1 MSIQA
6 LVRVE
11 ATGEVFDFL
20 QVGEEYRIDSR
31 AVAPGIGVEHKS
43 FIETLRTYQTELEH
57 FGLMPFE
64 TAAVKTAESRGT
76 KYQTYVMLN
85 RNQVL
90 FAITLSRNTEQVV
103 MWKMALI
110 DALSQLE
117 QQLQATSKPLQIGMG
132 KARRGGVQQKVFTLD
147 EIDKRIVAGVR
158 LYEHRYGRPPS
169 CSDVKKFYLRR
180 VPTKEQVQTRIEQLI
195 ANGTLKEIQTSHT
208 TFYTLT
214 DL

>member
-1 MSIQA
+1 MSIQT

-31 AVAPGIGVEHKS
+31 AVAPGLGIEHKH
-43 FIETLRTYQTELEH
+43 FLETLRTYQTELEH
-57 FGLMPFE
+57 FGVMPFE
-64 TAAVKTAESRGT
+64 TAKPPKGSSGGRPE
-76 KYQTYVMLN
+76 TYVMLN

-117 QQLQATSKPLQIGMG
+117 QQLQATSRPLQIGMG

-158 LYEHRYGRPPS
+158 LYKHRYGRPPS

-180 VPTKEQVQTRIEQLI
+180 VTTKEQVQARIEQLI
-195 ANGTLKEIQTSHT
+195 ADGTLKEIQNSHA